1 VKRKNIQKICVRAQP
16 NKLDNL
22 PLISYFYA
30 WNFDGLL
37 TFCVKTHN
45 SHCIWEGNYIIMKN
59 SWARVGEFG
68 GVAGRWR
75 SKASPSGIGDHLGS
89 IFGIL
94 GLARMRRTYFSQ
106 MARACREV
114 LFSQFLGLEWKLN
127 FIKIVFSALLL
138 IGGWIYMFK
147 ECTSLL
153 YYFHVNY
160 V

>member
-1 VKRKNIQKICVRAQP
+1 VKRKNIQKNLCAGATKQIGQSSSHFIFLCLKFWWIIDVLRENAQFALHMRGELY
-16 NKLDNL
+16 NNEKLM
-22 PLISYFYA
+22 S
-30 WNFDGLL
+30 
-37 TFCVKTHN
+37 T
-45 SHCIWEGNYIIMKN
+45 
-59 SWARVGEFG
+59 
-68 GVAGRWR
+68 RWR
-75 SKASPSGIGDHLGS
+75 IRRSGRKITQQGVSSGIGDHLGS

-106 MARACREV
+106 MARAWREV

-127 FIKIVFSALLL
+127 FIKIVFSGLLL